1 MVKRVGGGGV
11 VKRVGGGGVEKRA
24 RNGAKG
30 GDTGSVVVRRLAELP
45 EFTPAQESLFLTLGS
60 RALDSRLPRP
70 FLGDAMSDVVLS
82 AVGYDLGK
90 FPTLSARG
98 VDPRTKV
105 FDVAV
110 RTTRLDEM
118 VRQFLYRH
126 PNAVVLDLGAGLDG
140 RVFRVDPPD
149 TADWYDIDYPDVVE
163 LRREVM
169 PARANAHGV
178 GADLTD
184 PGWLSDIPAE
194 RPAMLVAD
202 GLLPFLAQGDFVTLL
217 NRLTA
222 HFPHGELALNG
233 YSTYA
238 TWIFR
243 HTRAMAPIVRGM
255 INPGFNEPRR
265 LEGWVDRLRLV
276 EEIFLTRTPEVADL
290 PPINRWASCVAGR
303 SVRASRV
310 MRTMVL
316 RYRF

>member
-1 MVKRVGGGGV
+1 MWTREPKSS
-11 VKRVGGGGVEKRA
+11 
-24 RNGAKG
+24 
-30 GDTGSVVVRRLAELP
+30 T
-45 EFTPAQESLFLTLGS
+45 S
-60 RALDSRLPRP
+60 RSGPRDS
-70 FLGDAMSDVVLS
+70 
-82 AVGYDLGK
+82 
-90 FPTLSARG
+90 
-98 VDPRTKV
+98 
-105 FDVAV
+105 
-110 RTTRLDEM
+110 TRWCASSRD
-118 VRQFLYRH
+118 

-140 RVFRVDPPD
+140 RVFRVDPSD
-149 TADWYDIDYPDVVE
+149 TADWYDIDYPEVVE

-169 PARANAHGV
+169 PARAKAHDV

-202 GLLPFLAQGDFVTLL
+202 GLLPFLAQGDFVTLM

-243 HTRAMAPIVRGM
+243 HTRAMAPIVCGM

-276 EEIFLTRTPEVADL
+276 EEEIPSPARPRSPICRRSTGGPHVWPDVACA
-290 PPINRWASCVAGR
+290 RRG
-303 SVRASRV
+303 
-310 MRTMVL
+310 
-316 RYRF
+316 